1 MATDTNPVTSVV
13 TETLETLTET
23 PAPSRE
29 LTRTLVTTTATT
41 AVVLTGFYVHSK
53 LAPKVRAMIA
63 ERRSAEVVEEPVA
76 PAKDTPA
83 KKKA

>member
-1 MATDTNPVTSVV
+1 MATTDNPVTSIV
-13 TETLETLTET
+13 TETLETMTET

-63 ERRSAEVVEEPVA
+63 QRRSGEETAEPVVTITDA
-76 PAKDTPA
+76 PT